1 MANMNFLKDEVLER
15 MLTKASLDKTSDD
28 FTAGVMN
35 RIEAESFAKV
45 ANQPILSMKYWLLI
59 GLGFIAATFVLFG
72 LDWSFMN
79 GIFGDVNFENVQLPS
94 LSLNFLGGLQSIFAE
109 LEISSLIPI
118 AIAALFSLFVLDKIL
133 KKSFSAH
140 MFLLI

>member
-1 MANMNFLKDEVLER
+1 MNLKDDFLNR
-15 MLTKASLDKTSDD
+15 MLTKASLDKPSAD

-35 RIEAESFAKV
+35 RIDSEVFAKL

-59 GLGFIAATFVLFG
+59 GLGFIAASFVLFG

-79 GIFGDVNFENVQLPS
+79 SFFGNVNLENIQVPE
-94 LSLNFLGGLQSIFAE
+94 LSFNVFGGLQSFFS
-109 LEISSLIPI
+109 EITISPIILIGMAAILSLII
-118 AIAALFSLFVLDKIL
+118 LDKIL

-140 MFLLI
+140 IFLLI

>member
-1 MANMNFLKDEVLER
+1 MANMDFLKDEVLER
-15 MLTKASLDKTSDD
+15 MLTKASLDKPSDD
-28 FTAGVMN
+28 FTVGVMN
-35 RIEAESFAKV
+35 RIESENFAKV

-59 GLGFIAATFVLFG
+59 GLGFMAAIFVLFG

-79 GIFGDVNFENVQLPS
+79 GVFGNINIENVQLPK
-94 LSLNFLGGLQSIFAE
+94 LSVNFLGGLQSIFSE
-109 LEISSLIPI
+109 MEISPLIPI
-118 AIAALFSLFVLDKIL
+118 GIAALFSLFVLDKIL